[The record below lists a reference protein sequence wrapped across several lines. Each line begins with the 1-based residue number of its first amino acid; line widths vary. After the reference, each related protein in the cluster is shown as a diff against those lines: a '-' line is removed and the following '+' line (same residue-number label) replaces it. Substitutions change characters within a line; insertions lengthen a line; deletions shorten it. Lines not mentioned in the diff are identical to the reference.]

1 MYAESGLPSPYLANL
16 SHQVQHFDES
26 SFLLM
31 PNASLA
37 SANLRGEPLAGVDPM
52 TGAISMLACGDD
64 VITPQSL
71 TVSDIESSI
80 KSGHLLSEVF
90 YECRKDLLA
99 KEGNETPLSDVFSIE
114 TPTDKSNNENFTID
128 ENILA
133 SAEGIFQKSISLTY
147 SRSMDQFVH
156 EATTTITTTQGP
168 TFQDFPCLEFGAA
181 YGMRRAF
188 SEGDIKGICASEGR
202 MEKLSRYWIKK
213 SKRNFGKKLK
223 YACRKALADGQPR
236 IRGRFAKTEEIECS
250 KKG

>member
-26 SFLLM
+26 SFSLM
-31 PNASLA
+31 PIASLA
-37 SANLRGEPLAGVDPM
+37 SANLGGEPLAGVDPM

-71 TVSDIESSI
+71 TISDIESSI
-80 KSGHLLSEVF
+80 RSGHLLSEVF

-99 KEGNETPLSDVFSIE
+99 KEGNETALSDVFSIE
-114 TPTDKSNNENFTID
+114 LPTDKSNDENITVD

-133 SAEGIFQKSISLTY
+133 SAVGIFQKSISLTY

-156 EATTTITTTQGP
+156 ETTSITTTTQGP
-168 TFQDFPCLEFGAA
+168 TFQDFPSLEFGAA

-188 SEGDIKGICASEGR
+188 SEGDIKGICASEDR

-223 YACRKALADGQPR
+223 YACRKTLADSQPR
-236 IRGRFAKTEEIECS
+236 VRGRFAKTEEIECP